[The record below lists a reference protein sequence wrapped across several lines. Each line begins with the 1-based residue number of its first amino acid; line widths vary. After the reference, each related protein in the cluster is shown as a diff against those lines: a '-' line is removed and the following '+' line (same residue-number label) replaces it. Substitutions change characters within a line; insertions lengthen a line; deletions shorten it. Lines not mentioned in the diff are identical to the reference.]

1 MKKFFLKPKFN
12 FLDLLMIL
20 WGVSR
25 MAVGNWIA
33 GLTIVI
39 VGAVLS
45 SILTYFYYPGDY
57 SGR

>member
-12 FLDLLMIL
+12 FLDLIMIL

-25 MAVGNWIA
+25 MTVGNWIA
-33 GLTIVI
+33 GLAII
-39 VGAVLS
+39 IIGAVLS
-45 SILTYFYYPGDY
+45 GTLTYFYYPGDS